1 MTRSHRL
8 AHLFAAATA
17 TAALAAPTAVARP
30 LDSRSNLPYPNERPV
45 VVQPVDAG
53 FDWDSAAIGAGGVG
67 ALVVLVSLGGFG
79 YVSRH
84 RVRPTV

>member
-8 AHLFAAATA
+8 NRLFAAATA
-17 TAALAAPTAVARP
+17 TAALAAPTAIARP
-30 LDSRSNLPYPNERPV
+30 LDSQSNVPYPNERPV

-53 FDWDSAAIGAGGVG
+53 FDWDSAAIGAGGV
-67 ALVVLVSLGGFG
+67 AAVVALVSLGGFG

-84 RVRPTV
+84 RMHPTV